1 MEGRV
6 EEGEEVVRN
15 ERDVKGE
22 DYSQKISDLSHVRKE
37 TA

>member
-22 DYSQKISDLSHVRKE
+22 DHLQEKCKLCHE
-37 TA
+37 